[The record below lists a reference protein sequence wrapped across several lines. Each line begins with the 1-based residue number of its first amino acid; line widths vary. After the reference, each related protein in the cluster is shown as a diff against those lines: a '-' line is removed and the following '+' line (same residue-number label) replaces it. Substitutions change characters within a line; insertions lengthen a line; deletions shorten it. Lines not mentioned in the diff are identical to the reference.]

1 MNTVNEKEQ
10 IYNLYYQKVKSYIRG
25 KVSNAQDVE
34 DLASDVFLKVYE
46 KLDRFDDSK
55 ASLSTWIYTITRNTV
70 IDHYRTQKKF
80 TPLDESYPAEDNVD
94 GALLQEEMIE
104 SLATQLE
111 KLDKRAQK
119 IVILRY
125 FHEKTLKD
133 IAQQMELSYSYVKV
147 LHNQALNDLRQGMSL

>member
-94 GALLQEEMIE
+94 GALLQEEMLE

>member
-80 TPLDESYPAEDNVD
+80 TTLDESYPAEDNVD
-94 GALLQEEMIE
+94 GALLREEMLE

-125 FHEKTLKD
+125 FHGKTLKD

>member
-25 KVSNAQDVE
+25 KVPNAQDVE

-94 GALLQEEMIE
+94 SALLQEEMLE

-125 FHEKTLKD
+125 FHGKTLKE

-147 LHNQALNDLRQGMSL
+147 LHNQALNALRQGMSL